1 MNIKDTHE
9 MSQREVGEAL
19 GMSRGMVGHI
29 ETAAL
34 EKIKRELERR
44 GIQSFDLFESK
55 NERK

>member
-1 MNIKDTHE
+1 MNIKDKHE

-44 GIQSFDLFESK
+44 GIKAFDLIETK
-55 NERK
+55 HEQ